1 MKKSIIVVC
10 SLLFFMSSQAQT
22 TVQGHVFEDKNQNGK
37 KEQNE
42 KGIANVAVTNG
53 LEVALSNAAGKYELP
68 CGDDVIISLIKPS
81 NYKIR
86 VDENNLPQF
95 FYNHKLNGS
104 PKLKFKG
111 VDPTGTLPKSV
122 DFGLIP
128 QQEDEKFT
136 SLIFGDPQPY
146 TLAELDFFAKGI
158 VAEVEG
164 INNVQFGLSL
174 GDLVGNDP
182 NLFSPYIKVLKKAGI
197 PWYNIL
203 GNHDINFDATTDEMA
218 DESFES
224 HFGPANYA
232 FNYGKVHFIALDD
245 VLYPDPRNQKGYWGG
260 FTENQLQFI
269 ANDLKYVPKDYLIVM
284 AFHIPLSETEGDS
297 FRDSDRDRLFE
308 LLKDF
313 PNTLSLSAHTHIQR
327 QDFLGKNEGWLQEK
341 PHHHY
346 NVGTTSGD
354 WYTGKLNQ
362 EGIPVSTMRDGTPK
376 GYAFINFNGNQ
387 YTIDYKVAGKPKT
400 HQMEVF
406 VPKVVEK
413 GRPTKSGIYVNFFM
427 GSKNDSVKYRVDQGE
442 WKEMDYLEEID
453 PTYAIEVFKRDISE
467 ELIPGRRSSD
477 PIKSKHLWRG
487 SIPTKLETG
496 THVVEIKATDMFGKT
511 FTETRSYRLE
521 NLKQ

>member
-1 MKKSIIVVC
+1 M
-10 SLLFFMSSQAQT
+10 
-22 TVQGHVFEDKNQNGK
+22 
-37 KEQNE
+37 
-42 KGIANVAVTNG
+42 
-53 LEVALSNAAGKYELP
+53 
-68 CGDDVIISLIKPS
+68 
-81 NYKIR
+81 
-86 VDENNLPQF
+86 
-95 FYNHKLNGS
+95 
-104 PKLKFKG
+104 
-111 VDPTGTLPKSV
+111 
-122 DFGLIP
+122 
-128 QQEDEKFT
+128 
-136 SLIFGDPQPY
+136 
-146 TLAELDFFAKGI
+146 
-158 VAEVEG
+158 
-164 INNVQFGLSL
+164 
-174 GDLVGNDP
+174 
-182 NLFSPYIKVLKKAGI
+182 
-197 PWYNIL
+197 
-203 GNHDINFDATTDEMA
+203 
-218 DESFES
+218 
-224 HFGPANYA
+224 
-232 FNYGKVHFIALDD
+232 
-245 VLYPDPRNQKGYWGG
+245 LYPDPRNQKGYWGG

-297 FRDSDRDRLFE
+297 FRDSDRDSVFE

-327 QDFLGKNEGWLQEK
+327 QDFFGKKEGWLQEK
-341 PHHHY
+341 PHHEY

-376 GYAFINFNGNQ
+376 GYAFIHFNGNQ
-387 YTIDYKVAGKPKT
+387 YSIEYKVAGQPKT

-453 PTYAIEVFKRDISE
+453 PTYAIEVFKRDVSE

-496 THVVEIKATDMFGKT
+496 THTVEIKATDMFGNT
-511 FTETRSYRLE
+511 FTETGSYRLE
-521 NLKQ
+521 NLK